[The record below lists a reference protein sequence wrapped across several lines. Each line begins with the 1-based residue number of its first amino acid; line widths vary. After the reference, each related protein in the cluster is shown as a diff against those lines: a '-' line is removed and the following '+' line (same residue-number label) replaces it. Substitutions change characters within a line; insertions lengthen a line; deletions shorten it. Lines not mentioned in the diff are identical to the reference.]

1 MGKKSGQNHVDL
13 VLKVAVLLYIPMFDG
28 NVFNLLRCFFLSF
41 MSRSS
46 FFFFLM
52 LSILKGEYSGVIIP
66 SGVNPTN
73 NHDLLQLIEINGG

>member
-52 LSILKGEYSGVIIP
+52 LSILKGEYSGDTAFVL
-66 SGVNPTN
+66 SVYSF
-73 NHDLLQLIEINGG
+73 LFL